1 MEKKHQLYEQENARA
16 VLSEIRFAVN
26 KRSMRQRR
34 KFYAKRHIFQN
45 YMHLFYMWV
54 DLNIHSIQMGR

>member
-1 MEKKHQLYEQENARA
+1 MGKRHQLYEQENARA

-34 KFYAKRHIFQN
+34 KFYAKRHISKLHASFL
-45 YMHLFYMWV
+45 YVGGLKYT
-54 DLNIHSIQMGR
+54 LNTDG